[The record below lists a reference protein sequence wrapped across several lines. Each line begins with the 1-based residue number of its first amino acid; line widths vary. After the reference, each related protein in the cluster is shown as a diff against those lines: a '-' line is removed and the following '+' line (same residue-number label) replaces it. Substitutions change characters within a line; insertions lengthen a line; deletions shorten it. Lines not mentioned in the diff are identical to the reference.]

1 MMDRGQNV
9 VAFVHGIGE
18 IGGAERELLVYL
30 EHLPSRG
37 IQPLVVCPA
46 EGPLSE
52 KIAALGIHTQHVPF
66 PAWRKLLEWPRRGEA
81 VRRLRHVIQ
90 QGGPSL
96 VHVNDIWWLP
106 QTLRAVKGLGTP
118 ILCHVRQEIQP
129 HKVRRYELPSAD
141 VVFAVSRDVEASLKS
156 GGVKPERI
164 HVLHSGIDLAR
175 VPASP
180 NGAEFR
186 RRHGIPPDVPLLG
199 TVANLFPRKGYDVM
213 LRALSVLRRRRPEIH
228 YLIVGTGDPGYE
240 QMLHELVR
248 SLGLEESVHF
258 AGFQDPVYPA
268 LAAMDV
274 YVHPAI
280 MEGFGI
286 ALLEAMAM
294 VKPVVATTTGGIP
307 DIVVHEETGLL
318 VAPED
323 PEALASAIGVLLDDK
338 SRWAALG
345 QAGRKRVER
354 LFTVDAMVSKLTA
367 CYEDVIRERGSRVQ
381 GALT

>member
-1 MMDRGQNV
+1 MASNT

-18 IGGAERELLVYL
+18 IRGAERELLVYL
-30 EHLPSRG
+30 EHLPRRS
-37 IQPLVVCPA
+37 IPPLVVCPA
-46 EGPLSE
+46 VGPRSE
-52 KIAALGIHTQHVPF
+52 KVAALGINTQHVTF

-81 VRRLRHVIQ
+81 VRRLRRVIEQ
-90 QGGPSL
+90 AGPSF

-106 QTLRAVKGLGTP
+106 QTLRAVKSLGIP

-141 VVFAVSRDVEASLKS
+141 AVFAVSRDVEVSLKA

-164 HVLHSGIDLAR
+164 HVLHSGIDLAL

-180 NGAEFR
+180 SNAEFR
-186 RRHGIPPDVPLLG
+186 HRHGIPPAAPLLG

-213 LRALSVLRRRRPEIH
+213 CRALSVLRRRRPEIH

-240 QMLHELVR
+240 QMLRALVQ
-248 SLGLEESVHF
+248 SLGLGGHVHF
-258 AGFQDPVYPA
+258 AGFQEPVYPA

-294 VKPVVATTTGGIP
+294 AKPVVATTTGGIP

-318 VAPED
+318 VAPGD
-323 PEALASAIGVLLDDK
+323 PEALASAVGALLDDT

-345 QAGRKRVER
+345 RAGRQRVER

>member
-1 MMDRGQNV
+1 MDRRQDR

-30 EHLPSRG
+30 EHLPRRG
-37 IQPLVVCPA
+37 IQSLVVCPA

-52 KIAALGIHTQHVPF
+52 KVAALGIHTQHGTF

-81 VRRLRHVIQ
+81 VRRLRRVIEQ
-90 QGGPSL
+90 AGPSL

-106 QTLRAVKGLGTP
+106 QTLRAVKSLPIP

-129 HKVRRYELPSAD
+129 RKVRRYELPSAD
-141 VVFAVSRDVEASLKS
+141 VVFAVSCDVEVSLKA

-164 HVLHSGIDLAR
+164 HVLHSGIDLAL
-175 VPASP
+175 VPVSP

-186 RRHGIPPDVPLLG
+186 HRHGIPPAAPLLG

-213 LRALSVLRRRRPEIH
+213 CRALSLLRRRRPGIH

-240 QMLHELVR
+240 QTLRALVQ
-248 SLGLEESVHF
+248 SLGLEGQVHF

-294 VKPVVATTTGGIP
+294 AKPVVATTTGGIP

-318 VAPED
+318 VAPGD
-323 PEALASAIGVLLDDK
+323 PEALASAVGVLLDEK
-338 SRWAALG
+338 SRWIAMG
-345 QAGRKRVER
+345 KAGRQRVER

>member
-1 MMDRGQNV
+1 
-9 VAFVHGIGE
+9 
-18 IGGAERELLVYL
+18 
-30 EHLPSRG
+30 
-37 IQPLVVCPA
+37 
-46 EGPLSE
+46 
-52 KIAALGIHTQHVPF
+52 
-66 PAWRKLLEWPRRGEA
+66 
-81 VRRLRHVIQ
+81 
-90 QGGPSL
+90 

-106 QTLRAVKGLGTP
+106 QTLRAVKSLGIP

-141 VVFAVSRDVEASLKS
+141 AVFAVSRDVEVSLKA

-180 NGAEFR
+180 GGAEFR
-186 RRHGIPPDVPLLG
+186 HRHGIPLNAPLLG

-213 LRALSVLRRRRPEIH
+213 LRALSVLRKRRSEIH
-228 YLIVGTGDPGYE
+228 YLVVGAGDPGYE
-240 QMLHELVR
+240 QMLRKLIQ
-248 SLGLEESVHF
+248 SLGLEGQVHF
-258 AGFQDPVYPA
+258 AGFQEPVYPA

-294 VKPVVATTTGGIP
+294 AKPVVATTTGGIP

-318 VAPED
+318 VAPGD
-323 PEALASAIGVLLDDK
+323 PEALASAVGALLDDK
-338 SRWAALG
+338 SRWAAMG
-345 QAGRKRVER
+345 RAGHQRVER
-354 LFTVDAMVSKLTA
+354 LFTVDAMVSKLVA
-367 CYEDVIRERGSRVQ
+367 CYADVIRERGSPVQ

>member
-1 MMDRGQNV
+1 MDQRQDR

-37 IQPLVVCPA
+37 IQPLIVCPA
-46 EGPLSE
+46 GGPLSE
-52 KIAALGIHTQHVPF
+52 KVAALGVNTQHVPF

-81 VRRLRHVIQ
+81 VRRLRGVIEQ
-90 QGGPSL
+90 TGPSL

-106 QTLRAVKGLGTP
+106 QTLRAVRGLPIP

-141 VVFAVSRDVEASLKS
+141 VVFAVSRDVEMSLKA

-164 HVLHSGIDLAR
+164 HVLHSGIDLAL
-175 VPASP
+175 VPATP
-180 NGAEFR
+180 DGAEFR
-186 RRHGIPPDVPLLG
+186 HRHGIPLNAPLLG

-213 LRALSVLRRRRPEIH
+213 CRALSTIRQRQPEIH

-240 QMLHELVR
+240 QMLRELVQ
-248 SLGLEESVHF
+248 SLGLEGHVHF
-258 AGFQDPVYPA
+258 AGFQEPVYPA

-318 VAPED
+318 VAPGD
-323 PEALASAIGVLLDDK
+323 PETLASAVGVLLDDK
-338 SRWAALG
+338 SRWVAMG
-345 QAGRKRVER
+345 KAGRQRVER
-354 LFTVDAMVSKLTA
+354 LFTVDVMVSKLTA
-367 CYEDVIRERGSRVQ
+367 CYADVIRERSSRVQ
-381 GALT
+381 GTLT

>member
-1 MMDRGQNV
+1 MMDRRQNT

-30 EHLPSRG
+30 EHLPSQG

-46 EGPLSE
+46 EGPLPG
-52 KIAALGIHTQHVPF
+52 KVAAIGVNTQHVPF

-81 VRRLRHVIQ
+81 VRCLRHVIEQ
-90 QGGPSL
+90 TGPSL

-106 QTLRAVKGLGTP
+106 QTLRAVKSLPIP

-129 HKVRRYELPSAD
+129 HKVRRYELSSAD
-141 VVFAVSRDVEASLKS
+141 VVFAVSCDVEVSLKA

-164 HVLHSGIDLAR
+164 HVLHSGIDLAL

-180 NGAEFR
+180 DGAEFR
-186 RRHGIPPDVPLLG
+186 HRHGIPLNAPLLG

-213 LRALSVLRRRRPEIH
+213 CRALSVLRRRRPEIH

-240 QMLHELVR
+240 QMLRALVR
-248 SLGLEESVHF
+248 SLGLEGHVHF
-258 AGFQDPVYPA
+258 AGFQEPVYPA

-294 VKPVVATTTGGIP
+294 AKPVVATRTGGIP

-318 VAPED
+318 VAPGD
-323 PEALASAIGVLLDDK
+323 PDALASAVGVLLDDK
-338 SRWAALG
+338 SRWVEMG
-345 QAGRKRVER
+345 KAGRQRVER

-367 CYEDVIRERGSRVQ
+367 CYEGVIRDRGSRVQ

>member
-1 MMDRGQNV
+1 MASNT

-30 EHLPSRG
+30 EHLPRRG

-46 EGPLSE
+46 EGPLS
-52 KIAALGIHTQHVPF
+52 KKVAALGINTQHVTF

-81 VRRLRHVIQ
+81 VRRLRRVIEQ
-90 QGGPSL
+90 AGPSL

-106 QTLRAVKGLGTP
+106 QTLRAVKSLPIP

-141 VVFAVSRDVEASLKS
+141 VVFAVSRDVEASLKA

-186 RRHGIPPDVPLLG
+186 HRHGIPPAAPLLG

-213 LRALSVLRRRRPEIH
+213 CRALSVLRQRRSEIH

-240 QMLHELVR
+240 QMLRKLVQ
-248 SLGLEESVHF
+248 SLGLEGQVHF
-258 AGFQDPVYPA
+258 AGFQEPVYPA

-294 VKPVVATTTGGIP
+294 AKPVVATTTGGIP

-318 VAPED
+318 VAPGD
-323 PEALASAIGVLLDDK
+323 PEALASAVGVLLDDK
-338 SRWAALG
+338 SRWVAMG
-345 QAGRKRVER
+345 KAGRQRVER

>member
-1 MMDRGQNV
+1 MDQRQKM

-30 EHLPSRG
+30 EQLPSRN
-37 IQPLVVCPA
+37 IRPLVVCPA

-52 KIAALGIHTQHVPF
+52 KVTALGINTQHVTF
-66 PAWRKLLEWPRRGEA
+66 PAWRKFLEWPRRGAA
-81 VRRLRHVIQ
+81 VRRLRHVIEQ
-90 QGGPSL
+90 TGPSL

-106 QTLRAVKGLGTP
+106 QTLRAVKGLGIP

-141 VVFAVSRDVEASLKS
+141 VVFAVSRDVEVSLKA

-180 NGAEFR
+180 DGEEFR
-186 RRHGIPPDVPLLG
+186 RRHGIPPAAPLLG
-199 TVANLFPRKGYDVM
+199 TVSNLFPRKGYDVM
-213 LRALSVLRRRRPEIH
+213 CRALSVLRRRRPEIH

-240 QMLHELVR
+240 QMLRKLVQ
-248 SLGLEESVHF
+248 SLGQEGHVHF

-294 VKPVVATTTGGIP
+294 VKPVVATMTGGIP
-307 DIVVHEETGLL
+307 DIVVHEETGLV
-318 VAPED
+318 VAPWD
-323 PEALASAIGVLLDDK
+323 SEALASAVGILLDDR
-338 SRWAALG
+338 SRWVAMG
-345 QAGRKRVER
+345 KAGRQRVER

-367 CYEDVIRERGSRVQ
+367 CYEDVIRERGLRVQ

>member
-1 MMDRGQNV
+1 MDRRQDT

-30 EHLPSRG
+30 EHLPRRG
-37 IQPLVVCPA
+37 IQPLVVCQA

-52 KIAALGIHTQHVPF
+52 KVAALGINTQHVPF

-81 VRRLRHVIQ
+81 VRRLRRVIEQ
-90 QGGPSL
+90 AGPSL

-106 QTLRAVKGLGTP
+106 QTLRAVKSLGIP
-118 ILCHVRQEIQP
+118 ILCHIRQEIQP

-141 VVFAVSRDVEASLKS
+141 VVFAVSRDVEVSLKA

-164 HVLHSGIDLAR
+164 HVLHSGIDLTR

-180 NGAEFR
+180 SGAEFR
-186 RRHGIPPDVPLLG
+186 HRHGIPPAVPLLG

-213 LRALSVLRRRRPEIH
+213 FRALSLLRRRRPEIH

-240 QMLHELVR
+240 QTLRALVQ
-248 SLGLEESVHF
+248 SLGLGGHVHF
-258 AGFQDPVYPA
+258 AGFQEPVYPA

-307 DIVVHEETGLL
+307 DIVIHEETGLL
-318 VAPED
+318 VAPGD
-323 PEALASAIGVLLDDK
+323 PEALASAVGVLLDDK
-338 SRWAALG
+338 SRWAAMG
-345 QAGRKRVER
+345 KAGRQRVER

-367 CYEDVIRERGSRVQ
+367 CYEDVIRERGSPVQ
-381 GALT
+381 GVRT